1 MVDIPIPQLRLIYSK
16 MVLTRAFDTK
26 LNDLAAAGEPLVH
39 HSGLGQE
46 ATPVTA
52 CAALR
57 SDDYVMPYHR
67 GWAWAIGKGMEPKFI
82 LSELMGK
89 KTGYMGGRGGAQM
102 ADWNLRIMGRSGM
115 QGAHIPITAGVGLS
129 IKMRK
134 GDQVV
139 LCFFGDGPPNIGE
152 WHEGMNLA
160 AIWRAP
166 AVFICES
173 NGYAEGTPRMET
185 MLNERIAE
193 RAVAYRMPGVTI
205 DGNDI
210 FAVQGAVQEAVDR
223 ARKGEGPT
231 LIEALTYRWLG
242 HFPRDVEHYGGYR
255 PKEEVDVW
263 RAKCPIRRAG
273 QRLMEMGILTPA
285 EIERIEREAQA
296 VIDEAVGFAKESPY
310 PTREELLSGVF
321 VD

>member
-57 SDDYVMPYHR
+57 ADDYVMPYHR

-102 ADWNLRIMGRSGM
+102 ADWNLRVMGRSGM
-115 QGAHIPITAGVGLS
+115 QGAHIPITAGIGLS

-193 RAVAYRMPGVTI
+193 RAAAYRMPGVTI

-210 FAVQGAVQEAVDR
+210 FAVHGAVQGAVDR

-255 PKEEVDVW
+255 PKEEVDGW
-263 RAKCPIRRAG
+263 RVKCPIRRAG
-273 QRLMEMGILTPA
+273 LRLMEMGILTPA
-285 EIERIEREAQA
+285 EIESIEREAQA

-310 PTREELLSGVF
+310 PTREDLLSGVF

>member
-1 MVDIPIPQLRLIYSK
+1 MEIPIAKIQMIYRK
-16 MVLTRAFDTK
+16 MVLTRTFDMK
-26 LNDLAAAGEPLVH
+26 LNELAAAGEPLVH

-46 ATPVTA
+46 ATPVAA
-52 CAALR
+52 CAVLR
-57 SDDYVMPYHR
+57 PDDYVMPYHR

-102 ADWNLRIMGRSGM
+102 ADWNLRILGRSGI

-129 IKMRK
+129 IKMQK

-152 WHEGMNLA
+152 WHEGMNLS

-173 NGYAEGTPRMET
+173 NDYAEGTPRMQT

-193 RAVAYRMPGVTI
+193 RAAAYRMPGVTI

-210 FAVQGAVQEAVDR
+210 HAVYEAVGEAVDR
-223 ARKGEGPT
+223 ARRGGGPT
-231 LIEALTYRWLG
+231 LIEAVTYRWLG

-255 PKEEVDVW
+255 SREEVD
-263 RAKCPIRRAG
+263 G
-273 QRLMEMGILTPA
+273 
-285 EIERIEREAQA
+285 
-296 VIDEAVGFAKESPY
+296 
-310 PTREELLSGVF
+310 
-321 VD
+321 

>member
-1 MVDIPIPQLRLIYSK
+1 MEMPIPQLQLIYRR
-16 MVLTRAFDTK
+16 MVLTRAFDMR
-26 LNDLAAAGEPLVH
+26 LNEWAAAGEPLVH

-46 ATPVTA
+46 ATPVAA
-52 CAALR
+52 CALLR
-57 SDDYVMPYHR
+57 PDDYVMPYHR
-67 GWAWAIGKGMEPKFI
+67 GWAWAIGKGMEPRFI
-82 LSELMGK
+82 LAELIGK

-102 ADWNLRIMGRSGM
+102 ADWDLRVLGRSGI

-129 IKMRK
+129 IKMRG

-173 NGYAEGTPRMET
+173 NEYAEGTPRMQT

-193 RAVAYRMPGVTI
+193 RAAAYRMPGVTI

-210 FAVQGAVQEAVDR
+210 QAVYEAVGTAVDR
-223 ARKGEGPT
+223 ARRGEGPT

-242 HFPRDVEHYGGYR
+242 HFPRDVAHYGGYR
-255 PKEEVDVW
+255 PKAEVDGW
-263 RAKCPIRRAG
+263 KAKCPIQRAA
-273 QRLMEMGILTPA
+273 QRLTAAGILTPTDLLD
-285 EIERIEREAQA
+285 IERDAQA
-296 VIDEAVGFAKESPY
+296 VVDAAVAFAKESPY

>member
-1 MVDIPIPQLRLIYSK
+1 MEIPIAKLQMIYRK
-16 MVLTRAFDTK
+16 MVLTRTFDTR
-26 LNDLAAAGEPLVH
+26 LNELAAAGEPLVH

-46 ATPVTA
+46 ATPVAA
-52 CAALR
+52 CAVLR
-57 SDDYVMPYHR
+57 QDDYVMPYHR

-102 ADWNLRIMGRSGM
+102 ADWNLRILGRSGI

-129 IKMRK
+129 IKMQK
-134 GDQVV
+134 GDQAV

-152 WHEGMNLA
+152 WHEGMNLS

-173 NGYAEGTPRMET
+173 NDYAEGTPRMQT
-185 MLNERIAE
+185 MLNEHIAE
-193 RAVAYRMPGVTI
+193 RAAAYRMPGVTI

-210 FAVQGAVQEAVDR
+210 YAVYEAVAEAVAR
-223 ARKGEGPT
+223 ARGGGGPT
-231 LIEALTYRWLG
+231 LIEAVTYRWLG

-255 PKEEVDVW
+255 SKEEVDGW
-263 RAKCPIRRAG
+263 KAKCPIKRAG
-273 QRLMEMGILTPA
+273 QKLMETGIIAQA
-285 EIERIEREAQA
+285 EIEGIEREALA
-296 VIDEAVGFAKESPY
+296 IVDEAVAFAKESPY

-321 VD
+321 AD